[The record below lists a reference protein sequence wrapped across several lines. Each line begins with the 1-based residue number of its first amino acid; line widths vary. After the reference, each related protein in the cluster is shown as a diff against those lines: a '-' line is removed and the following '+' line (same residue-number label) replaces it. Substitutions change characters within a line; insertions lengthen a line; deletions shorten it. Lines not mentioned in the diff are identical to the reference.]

1 MLLWLYITS
10 FIIIVGA
17 EINAIIHQHSVI
29 KGKTPEEAALEHDD
43 NNKNHYNENTRYEYD
58 ENTNATHQ
66 RTYHVDEHPSDTY
79 PEDDKSIKDKI
90 VDKLKK
96 TKQQ

>member
-17 EINAIIHQHSVI
+17 EINAIIHQRSVI

-43 NNKNHYNENTRYEYD
+43 NNKIIIMRTLG
-58 ENTNATHQ
+58 TNMMKILMQHINVRIMLMNILVIPIQ
-66 RTYHVDEHPSDTY
+66 
-79 PEDDKSIKDKI
+79 KMIK
-90 VDKLKK
+90 V
-96 TKQQ
+96 

>member
-1 MLLWLYITS
+1 MMTIIK
-10 FIIIVGA
+10 IIIMR
-17 EINAIIHQHSVI
+17 
-29 KGKTPEEAALEHDD
+29 T
-43 NNKNHYNENTRYEYD
+43 YD

-96 TKQQ
+96 D